1 MMKQTDGKRI
11 EASML
16 ELSPVLAELIRSG
29 AAVRLTVTGNSMY
42 PMLRDREDTV
52 IIKACSEL
60 RRLDVP
66 LYIRDNGQLVLH
78 RMIGKKKG
86 TYTMCGD
93 NQLRKETGITKEQII
108 GVVESFVRKGK
119 TYSCTNRWYRLY
131 AHLWVPLRKIR
142 PLLLK
147 WGVALRSKQKKRQDE
162 K

>member
-1 MMKQTDGKRI
+1 MTTETSGKRL
-11 EASML
+11 EASMQ

-29 AAVRLTVTGNSMY
+29 VAVKLTVTGNSMY

-52 IIKACSEL
+52 VIRASEEP

-78 RMIGKKKG
+78 RIIGKKKG

-93 NQLRKETGITKEQII
+93 NQLRKEKGITRAQII
-108 GVVESFVRKGK
+108 GVVESFSRRGK
-119 TYSCTNRWYRLY
+119 TYSCNNRWYRLY
-131 AHLWVPLRKIR
+131 AHLWVPLRKFR
-142 PLLLK
+142 PFLLK
-147 WGVALRSKQKKRQDE
+147 WGIALRSKQKKRQDE